1 MPTPRVVTVKENVHV
16 IVAKYHD
23 LSINKQL
30 IIDAD
35 NEKPRD
41 KNVSAVQVLSLIHI

>member
-1 MPTPRVVTVKENVHV
+1 MLIVKEDVR
-16 IVAKYHD
+16 IITAKFPD

-41 KNVSAVQVLSLIHI
+41 KNVSRNPYVPSNAQV